1 MANVGHAAILGATR
15 LVVKVHG
22 RECALPRDAAAEHH
36 ARMNVAAIPDSAWAL
51 LFARLVLGL
60 IFGMAGWGK
69 LFDLGPVGHAHR
81 YFVDPYASSWIPAWL
96 LWGLGLAIPFVEFGA
111 GWLLVVGFL
120 VRPALIALGFILAL
134 VTYGHLLH
142 DFLYEFHT
150 HVIPR
155 LALVLFLLVM
165 PRAQDVLSLDH
176 LLRRN

>member
-1 MANVGHAAILGATR
+1 M
-15 LVVKVHG
+15 
-22 RECALPRDAAAEHH
+22 
-36 ARMNVAAIPDSAWAL
+36 ARMKFAPITDSAWAL

-69 LFDLGPVGHAHR
+69 VFKMGAVAHAHR
-81 YFVDPYASSWIPAWL
+81 YFVDPYASTWIPAWL

-111 GWLLVVGFL
+111 GWLLVAGLWVH
-120 VRPALIALGFILAL
+120 PSLIALGCILAL
-134 VTYGHLLH
+134 VTYGHLLR

-155 LALVLFLLVM
+155 LVLLLFLLVM

-176 LLRRN
+176 LLGHH